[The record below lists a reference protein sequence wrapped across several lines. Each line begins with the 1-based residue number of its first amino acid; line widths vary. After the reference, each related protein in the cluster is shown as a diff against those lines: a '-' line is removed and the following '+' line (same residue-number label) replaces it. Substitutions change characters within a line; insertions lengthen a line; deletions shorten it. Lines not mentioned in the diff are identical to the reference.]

1 MRLTCRA
8 ECPDRGG
15 WMTWTLTSRRPGI
28 SLGSHRS
35 PSREQLRDR
44 RAAVGERH
52 GASAVVEFL
61 GRIGAEG
68 DRTITMPSPCPAL
81 TREQR
86 TTSESDFG

>member
-1 MRLTCRA
+1 MSSQTHSVAVALQKAGITIPAVPKPAGAYVGAIRTGNLVV
-8 ECPDRGG
+8 
-15 WMTWTLTSRRPGI
+15 TSG
-28 SLGSHRS
+28 
-35 PSREQLRDR
+35 QLPWVDGKLLH
-44 RAAVGERH
+44 V
-52 GASAVVEFL
+52 